1 MSNKK
6 ILKLNELLIL
16 NVDALTRRV
25 SNRESERREFK
36 LKFDNGNLPK
46 LARTMAS
53 FANREGGVFFF
64 GIRNQPRE
72 LIGVKENE
80 IPDDVVFTNFL
91 KEYFEPEI
99 LFESKTIELLGKSIH
114 CLIVKPSMNKPVI
127 CRKSKSLVI
136 QGKPQKEIL
145 REGAIYYR
153 YSASSDEIK
162 YADLK
167 IILDNERENFFKSMI
182 DNITLLNKVGMN
194 RAAVIDAQELSE
206 SNNSASMF
214 LTNDTARNLNWID
227 SGRFVEDEDDG
238 EKAYYVVRKV
248 EIKHGVEIAKPTD
261 FAITHQL
268 TKTDLCKA
276 VKISTNHIEAVIW
289 KLGIK
294 DNPRYH
300 ISTHHGKNR
309 LHKFKEECEKTILEA
324 YPLDMEKRLD
334 SIKKAAEEYK
344 AALRN
349 IN

>member
-6 ILKLNELLIL
+6 LLKLNELLIL
-16 NVDALTRRV
+16 SVDQITKRV
-25 SNRESERREFK
+25 SNRESEHREFK
-36 LKFDNGNLPK
+36 LKFENNNLPK
-46 LARTMAS
+46 FARTMAS
-53 FANREGGVFFF
+53 FANRDGGVLFF
-64 GIRNQPRE
+64 GIKDRPRE
-72 LIGVKENE
+72 LVGVNEKE

-136 QGKPQKEIL
+136 QGKPQKEVL

-167 IILDNERENFFKSMI
+167 IILDNEKENFFKSMI
-182 DNITLLNKVGMN
+182 DNITLLNKVGMD
-194 RAAVIDAQELSE
+194 RAAIIDAQELSE
-206 SNNSASMF
+206 SNNSASVF

-261 FAITHQL
+261 FAKTHQL
-268 TKTDLCKA
+268 TKTALCKI
-276 VKISTNHIEAVIW
+276 VKISGANFEAVIW

-294 DNPRYH
+294 DNPKHH
-300 ISTHHGKNR
+300 ISSSHGG
-309 LHKFKEECEKTILEA
+309 
-324 YPLDMEKRLD
+324 
-334 SIKKAAEEYK
+334 EYI
-344 AALRN
+344 A
-349 IN
+349 

>member
-6 ILKLNELLIL
+6 LLKLNDLLIL
-16 NVDALTRRV
+16 SVDEVTKRV

-36 LKFDNGNLPK
+36 LKFENNNLPK
-46 LARTMAS
+46 FARTMAS
-53 FANREGGVFFF
+53 FANRDGGVLFF
-64 GIRNQPRE
+64 GIKDRPRE
-72 LIGVKENE
+72 LVGVNEKE

-136 QGKPQKEIL
+136 QGKPQKEVL

-167 IILDNERENFFKSMI
+167 IILDNEKENFFKSMI
-182 DNITLLNKVGMN
+182 DNITLLNKVGMD
-194 RAAVIDAQELSE
+194 RAAIIDAQELSE
-206 SNNSASMF
+206 SNNSASVF

-268 TKTDLCKA
+268 TKSALCN
-276 VKISTNHIEAVIW
+276 VVEISANHIEAIIW

-300 ISTHHGKNR
+300 ISSSHGKNKI
-309 LHKFKEECEKTILEA
+309 HKFKKECEDTILDA
-324 YPLDMEKRLD
+324 YPLDMGKRPEA
-334 SIKKAAEEYK
+334 IKKVAEEYK
-344 AALRN
+344 AALRK
-349 IN
+349 

>member
-16 NVDALTRRV
+16 NVDALTKRV

-53 FANREGGVFFF
+53 FANREGGVLFF
-64 GIRNQPRE
+64 GIRDQPRE
-72 LIGVKENE
+72 LVGVNEHE
-80 IPDDVVFTNFL
+80 IPDDVIFTNFL
-91 KEYFEPEI
+91 KQYFEPEI
-99 LFESKTIELLGKSIH
+99 LFESKTIELLGKNIH
-114 CLIVKPSMNKPVI
+114 CLIIKPSINKPVI
-127 CRKSKSLVI
+127 CRKSKSLVM

-167 IILDNERENFFKSMI
+167 IILDNEKENFFKSMI
-182 DNITLLNKVGMN
+182 DNITLLNKVGMD
-194 RAAVIDAQELSE
+194 RAAIIDAQELSE
-206 SNNSASMF
+206 NDSSASVF

-227 SGRFVEDEDDG
+227 SGRFVEDEGDG

-248 EIKHGVEIAKPTD
+248 EIKHGVEMAKPTD

-268 TKTDLCKA
+268 TKTALCKS
-276 VKISTNHIEAVIW
+276 VKISGLNFDAVIW

-294 DNPRYH
+294 DNSKYH
-300 ISTHHGKNR
+300 ISSNHGKNKI
-309 LHKFKEECEKTILEA
+309 HKFKKECEDIILNA
-324 YPLDMEKRLD
+324 YPLDMEKRLEAV
-334 SIKKAAEEYK
+334 KKITEEYK
-344 AALRN
+344 AALRK
-349 IN
+349 